1 MNMIVI
7 KEHEISFHRITLSTL
22 QCSVPLQE
30 KDKRGQK
37 EFEMK
42 LFISYSILFYFL
54 ESETTISS
62 QIQRRVRNLS
72 AQIRTMR
79 ATLAI

>member
-7 KEHEISFHRITLSTL
+7 KEHEISFHIITLSTL
-22 QCSVPLQE
+22 QCYVPLQE
-30 KDKRGQK
+30 KDKRLQK

-42 LFISYSILFYFL
+42 FFISYSILFYFL